1 MTLEMIAMWVLA
13 GAVAG
18 FLAGFL
24 MKRGGRG
31 LMGDIPLGLVG
42 SLAGSW
48 IFWVLGLSA
57 EAGLVAVA
65 VVAFA
70 GAAILI
76 AVQRRFWPALG

>member
-1 MTLEMIAMWVLA
+1 MTLEMIAIWVLA
-13 GAVAG
+13 GALAG
-18 FLAGFL
+18 LLAGFL

-31 LMGDIPLGLVG
+31 LMGDIALGLVG